1 MLPSTDTVRFAAGAC
16 EARSRSEKE
25 AMSGASSTTS
35 DEEIDRNPLL
45 PEGLRRDASIFFVAP
60 PRRYSDIDSSERLE
74 SEGVALATNI
84 IVSVEVST

>member
-16 EARSRSEKE
+16 E

-45 PEGLRRDASIFFVAP
+45 PEGLRRDVSIFFVAP

-74 SEGVALATNI
+74 SEGFALATNI
-84 IVSVEVST
+84 IVSVDVST